1 MERELLVIPVFLDFS
16 GGSDNKESACGVGD
30 LGSVPG
36 LGRPPG
42 EGNGYSFQYSC
53 LENPMDRGSKAI
65 VHSVAESD
73 TTEATYH
80 DTNIA
85 VVFIGI
91 NDDDVAIAAASLYG

>member
-1 MERELLVIPVFLDFS
+1 MVKNPPADTGDIRGMGLIPELRESP
-16 GGSDNKESACGVGD
+16 GGGH
-30 LGSVPG
+30 
-36 LGRPPG
+36 
-42 EGNGYSFQYSC
+42 GYSFQYSC

>member
-1 MERELLVIPVFLDFS
+1 
-16 GGSDNKESACGVGD
+16 
-30 LGSVPG
+30 
-36 LGRPPG
+36 
-42 EGNGYSFQYSC
+42 
-53 LENPMDRGSKAI
+53 MDRGSKAI